1 MRRLIS
7 FLVFII
13 FSLAVYA
20 QPGEP
25 FPIDHSFHPNLP
37 YLQKEWN
44 GSFVGVDPMS
54 RARLSITR
62 TMVLYPDMTFSNVT
76 VGTIQSNVG
85 TSEEMLLKS
94 EDGIYSYND
103 EIGVISFVLCADS
116 ALDMNA
122 YLRQSEIKYTTH
134 VYDENSSDNTYAEN
148 VQFTYE
154 ENGARQWVMFDA
166 KLGSDQQQGKPA
178 VYVMIGREIST
189 DGIYSPLQK
198 VESDNNAYDL
208 SGHIIKDFNG
218 LTKIIIHNGKLYL
231 K

>member
-7 FLVFII
+7 FALFFIL
-13 FSLAVYA
+13 SLAAIA

-25 FPIDHSFHPNLP
+25 FPIDHSFVPDLS

-62 TMVLYPDMTFSNVT
+62 TMVLYPDLTFSNVT

-103 EIGVISFVLCADS
+103 EIGVVSFVLSADS

-178 VYVMIGREIST
+178 VYVMTGSEISIE
-189 DGIYSPLQK
+189 GIYSPLQE
-198 VESDNNAYDL
+198 VESDNNVYDL
-208 SGHIIKDFNG
+208 SGHIIKDFSG
-218 LTKIIIHNGKLYL
+218 QTRFFIHNGKLL
-231 K
+231 LR